1 MDIKTIPLSRLET
14 ELRPT
19 LEKCVDSGQTAI
31 VELPDRRLV
40 VIQSFD
46 PMEDVDLGHE
56 LLETN
61 TAFQALVAKSR
72 ASPRPPFPSSPETE
86 NLGRREG
93 EMITK
98 HVLTVFHCFIAVLL
112 TSLGL
117 FLANQ
122 IREKQPLSAIIV
134 ALGMIVLPV
143 VIATRIGWR
152 TGYEAGKRAQDQP

>member
-1 MDIKTIPLSRLET
+1 
-14 ELRPT
+14 
-19 LEKCVDSGQTAI
+19 
-31 VELPDRRLV
+31 
-40 VIQSFD
+40 
-46 PMEDVDLGHE
+46 
-56 LLETN
+56 
-61 TAFQALVAKSR
+61 
-72 ASPRPPFPSSPETE
+72 
-86 NLGRREG
+86 
-93 EMITK
+93 MITK

-152 TGYEAGKRAQDQP
+152 TGYEAGKRTQDQP